1 MKPYAEKETEWRKE
15 FLIRHFI
22 PQCESIFDFC
32 CGPGE
37 YGPVLKQKCK
47 LLTGLDMD
55 EESLKIARKR
65 NYDKLSCEEIG
76 TKLPFIDKEF
86 DCTWCSEV
94 LEHFSN
100 LEIMDEIERITG
112 KIIIVTLPNPLSPHF
127 KEDKTH
133 ILKYSVDSLITS
145 FKTRKNWKYRVRGLG
160 FNEIPAPLFLKK
172 ITTFVLYYIP
182 WLSPTVA
189 IIGERAN

>member
-1 MKPYAEKETEWRKE
+1 MRPYAEKETEWRKE
-15 FLIRHFI
+15 FLIKRFM
-22 PQCESIFDFC
+22 PQCDTIFDFG

-55 EESLKIARKR
+55 EEQLKIAKKR
-65 NYDKLSCEEIG
+65 NYDNLSCKEIE
-76 TKLPFIDKEF
+76 TNLPFKDNEF

-100 LEIMDEIERITG
+100 LEIMDEIERITR
-112 KIIIVTLPNPLSPHF
+112 KTIIMTLPNPLSPHF

-133 ILKYSVDSLITS
+133 ILKYSVNSLINS
-145 FKTRKNWKYRVRGLG
+145 LGEKKNWKYKVRGIG

-172 ITTFVLYYIP
+172 ITTFALYYIP

-189 IIGERAN
+189 VIGERVS